1 MLLHLWLSWRNLY
14 FCPDPVTA
22 VGEMMLSVIKHPDW
36 DFKIQMLGY
45 KLFSIS
51 DLLWSSSDSSWIK
64 HWKMCCKGKVLCWQV
79 AVVLPGI
86 FLLVR
91 LSLISNLWVTLYA
104 SCNNCFS
111 GQMFYSAFCIL
122 QAEWFFFHFFPV
134 QNICVLVTDTRNF
147 FCIVSLTNWMFLCWL
162 TFSENLFLDTST
174 FIDWKDN
181 QLSSCF
187 CSLLI
192 STDVLTLQQF
202 GYKHCWGLSFFPF
215 LISFFWFP
223 LFFWISFFPLSHC
236 TLEFK

>member
-1 MLLHLWLSWRNLY
+1 M
-14 FCPDPVTA
+14 
-22 VGEMMLSVIKHPDW
+22 
-36 DFKIQMLGY
+36 
-45 KLFSIS
+45 
-51 DLLWSSSDSSWIK
+51 
-64 HWKMCCKGKVLCWQV
+64 
-79 AVVLPGI
+79 
-86 FLLVR
+86 VR
-91 LSLISNLWVTLYA
+91 LSLISNLSVTLYA

-215 LISFFWFP
+215 LISFFFLPSLP
-223 LFFWISFFPLSHC
+223 LYFGIQIIGVEKLPVRSFLGLKGALVLWLVACFSTTPVQFLS
-236 TLEFK
+236 